1 MLDGDRDELGRIRNE
16 LSLLRLQSAANA
28 SSNQNT
34 NRMKSISTSKK
45 EEEPLSPQ
53 SFSFFGYSPS
63 GESKSVSPSPLHD
76 SRDSSSIVGSDEEDE
91 PDPAAVIQNIRKELR
106 TILSSGLYDENN
118 DELILE
124 LKRNLQEAEQRN
136 PQQI

>member
-16 LSLLRLQSAANA
+16 LSLLRLQSAATA
-28 SSNQNT
+28 PSNQNT

-45 EEEPLSPQ
+45 EEEPQ